1 MAVTTTLK
9 LPEELKVRIAS
20 VAEAAGKSP
29 HAYMIEALAAHAAL
43 DERRRAFVASAHA
56 AEQEVAEYGLVYD
69 ADEVFSY
76 IQAKL
81 DGKPNKRPKAK
92 KL

>member
-1 MAVTTTLK
+1 ML
-9 LPEELKVRIAS
+9 
-20 VAEAAGKSP
+20 
-29 HAYMIEALAAHAAL
+29 AL